1 MKITTLDDYI
11 DDIHAKFPTISKS
24 ILKKICI
31 YGFRMFHLTERW
43 GACSFITNRNPDFK
57 LYTGKFKHGQDAW
70 AKYKIIQN
78 SLKVRIK
85 NKLKKTTWNGYY
97 YLGLSE
103 SQWKYYK
110 DRYSIRKRGK
120 KTITFK
126 NVNIYKLEDEI
137 KYYHGFKCIFRFK
150 MPIECGYI
158 IKNESITIKN
168 PELYLMRN
176 NQTKKWEPVSYEER
190 K

>member
-11 DDIHAKFPTISKS
+11 EDLHNRFPTIHKS
-24 ILKKICI
+24 VLKKICI

-43 GACSFITNRNPDFK
+43 GACSFITNKDPDFK
-57 LYTGKFKHGQDAW
+57 LYTGKFKHGSSISS
-70 AKYKIIQN
+70 KYKIIQN
-78 SLKVRIK
+78 TLKVRIK
-85 NKLKKTTWNGYY
+85 YKLKKTAWNGYY

-103 SQWKYYK
+103 SQWKNYK
-110 DRYSIRKRGK
+110 DRYSVRKRGK
-120 KTITFK
+120 KIITFE

-137 KYYHGFKCIFRFK
+137 KYIGIFKYIFRFK
-150 MPIECGYI
+150 MPVECGYKI
-158 IKNESITIKN
+158 RNESITIKN
-168 PELYLMRN
+168 PELYLIRN